1 MTLAE
6 TGVLDTIR
14 AMPAIRVI
22 ETFASGVPRAEI
34 LERRRQ
40 ALLADLFFTGTNAIT
55 EKGQL
60 VSLDLVGNRVAGLTC
75 GPWHVLLTVGRNEL
89 AHDLATAKEWIR
101 SHPPRATRSVTPASA
116 RPVRPPPTA
125 RTAQARTGWATPG
138 RSRKKLFRRVGSG
151 ACSSTRIWAWS
162 PHVRPCRTQE
172 E

>member
-1 MTLAE
+1 M
-6 TGVLDTIR
+6 
-14 AMPAIRVI
+14 
-22 ETFASGVPRAEI
+22 
-34 LERRRQ
+34 
-40 ALLADLFFTGTNAIT
+40 
-55 EKGQL
+55 
-60 VSLDLVGNRVAGLTC
+60 VSLDLVGNRLAGLTC